1 MRVCLATKSRVYV
14 LVELFVF
21 VVFVVFVVLV
31 VFVQLVGLV
40 GSVRLV
46 GFVQSNNV
54 MRAQSSAMS
63 TWIARLCHARS
74 KPTVFAS
81 ATIWSSNLQK
91 FAAKYWSAPSGNFDR
106 YRFACLNV

>member
-1 MRVCLATKSRVYV
+1 VLAGLFV
-14 LVELFVF
+14 LVVLAGL
-21 VVFVVFVVLV
+21 VVLV
-31 VFVQLVGLV
+31 GFVELVVLVGLV
-40 GSVRLV
+40 VLVRLV

-81 ATIWSSNLQK
+81 ATTWSSNLQK
-91 FAAKYWSAPSGNFDR
+91 LAAKYWSAPSGNFDR